1 MNHFHL
7 ICEIKFIKLKV
18 IFLFLI
24 LTGAHITYCQSENE
38 VHFENISDSLKKY
51 QDSKIFSTNR
61 PVDTILIDY
70 IQLDYSAFKTKY
82 LLSHEEMVQ
91 ISSAVELTYQLAR
104 ADLKFDQIH
113 ESLLK
118 EIEFNEPAVIQEFN
132 PHEYYD
138 SLKSSL
144 DTVKTEIRSY
154 ETDTIG
160 K

>member
-1 MNHFHL
+1 M
-7 ICEIKFIKLKV
+7 KV

-24 LTGAHITYCQSENE
+24 LTGAHVTYCQSENE
-38 VHFENISDSLKKY
+38 IHFENISDSLKKY

-70 IQLDYSAFKTKY
+70 MQLDYIAFKMKY
-82 LLSHEEMVQ
+82 LLSDEEMVQ
-91 ISSAVELTYQLAR
+91 ISSAAELTYQLAR

-132 PHEYYD
+132 PHEYSD
-138 SLKSSL
+138 SLKNSL
-144 DTVKTEIRSY
+144 DTVKIEIRTY
-154 ETDTIG
+154 EKDTIG

>member
-1 MNHFHL
+1 M
-7 ICEIKFIKLKV
+7 KV

-24 LTGAHITYCQSENE
+24 LTGAHVTYCQSENE
-38 VHFENISDSLKKY
+38 VHFESNSDSLKKY

-91 ISSAVELTYQLAR
+91 ISSAAELTYQLAR
-104 ADLKFDQIH
+104 ADLKFDQINKDH

-118 EIEFNEPAVIQEFN
+118 EIESKGPAVVQEFK
-132 PHEYYD
+132 PHEYSD
-138 SLKSSL
+138 SLKNSL
-144 DTVKTEIRSY
+144 DTVKIEIRSY